1 MTRRQTAILFYGI
14 GAAFIALNMVFIASE
29 LLWLMGIPVA
39 LAVALLTFVAL
50 DKLFLIITFL
60 TPLSINLLNS
70 NFGFGLN
77 LPTEPLIFGAMLMF
91 FYKIFD
97 KGEYDKRVLSH
108 PITWAIFFNL
118 MWILVTTVSSSMPL
132 VSFKFLLARLWFVT
146 VFYFLAVK
154 IFARYENIKR
164 FLWLYTFAMMVT
176 VVYTIARH
184 AAWGFEEKPAHWVME
199 PFYNDHTAYG
209 AILAMF
215 YPVVIGFLFNGRM
228 NLFLRALLLGL
239 FTVLTVGIVLSYT
252 RAAWVS
258 LAAVFAIYLVMFLR
272 IRFSTLVIIGSA
284 FLIVIAG
291 SWTQIMMKLE
301 KNDTESSQ
309 DLGKHLQ
316 SVTNVSSDASNL
328 ERINRWQ
335 SALRM
340 FRDRPVF
347 GWGPGT
353 YMFNYAPYQFSYEKT
368 IISTN
373 NADGGN
379 AHSEYIGPLAEE
391 GVLGLLTF
399 LWVIGITIYT
409 GVILFPKV
417 KDKEVRMVLQ
427 TTMLGLITYYIHGT
441 LNNFLDTDKAS
452 VPFWGFTAIIVA
464 IALYHKEWEAQKEQK
479 KLNNNN
485 PNT

>member
-1 MTRRQTAILFYGI
+1 MTQRRTIILFYGI
-14 GAAFIALNMVFIASE
+14 GAAFIALNAVFIAAE
-29 LLWLMGIPVA
+29 WLWLIGLPVA
-39 LAVALLTFVAL
+39 LAVLLLSFVAL
-50 DKLFLIITFL
+50 DKLFLLVTFL
-60 TPLSINLLNS
+60 TPLSVNLINRG
-70 NFGFGLN
+70 FGFGLN

-118 MWILVTTVSSSMPL
+118 IWIGVTSVASSLPL
-132 VSFKFLLARLWFVT
+132 VSFKFLLARIWFVT
-146 VFYFLAVK
+146 VFYFLATK
-154 IFARYENIKR
+154 LFADYKNIKR
-164 FLWLYTFAMMVT
+164 FLWLYIFAMMIT

-215 YPVVIGFLFNGRM
+215 YPLVIGFLFNGRM

-239 FTVLTVGIVLSYT
+239 FTVLTLGIILSYT

-272 IRFSTLVIIGSA
+272 IRFASLLIVGVFVSVIVIGSW
-284 FLIVIAG
+284 
-291 SWTQIMMKLE
+291 SQIMMKLE

-340 FRDRPVF
+340 FRERPVF

-353 YMFNYAPYQFSYEKT
+353 YMFNYAPFQFSYEKT

-399 LWVIGITIYT
+399 VWIIAVTIYT
-409 GVILFPKV
+409 AVILFPKV

-427 TTMLGLITYYIHGT
+427 CTMLGLITYYIHGS

-452 VPFWGFTAIIVA
+452 VPFWGFTAIILA
-464 IALYHKEWEAQKEQK
+464 IALYHEEWEK
-479 KLNNNN
+479 KKTEPQIKQITNG
-485 PNT
+485 

>member
-1 MTRRQTAILFYGI
+1 MTERRSLILFYGI
-14 GAAFIALNMVFIASE
+14 GVAFIALNALFIVSE
-29 LLWLMGIPVA
+29 WLWLIGIPVA
-39 LAVALLTFVAL
+39 IAVMLLSFVAL
-50 DKLFLIITFL
+50 DKLFLLITFL
-60 TPLSINLLNS
+60 TPLSINLINRG
-70 NFGFGLN
+70 FGFGLN
-77 LPTEPLIFGAMLMF
+77 LPTEPLIFGAMLLF

-108 PITWAIFFNL
+108 PITWAIFFNIL
-118 MWILVTTVSSSMPL
+118 WIGVTSVSSSLPL

-146 VFYFLAVK
+146 VFYFLATK
-154 IFARYENIKR
+154 LFANYTNIKR
-164 FLWLYTFAMMVT
+164 YLWLYIFAMMIT
-176 VVYTIARH
+176 VFYTIARH

-215 YPVVIGFLFNGRM
+215 YPLVIGFLFNGRM

-239 FTVLTVGIVLSYT
+239 FVVLTVGIVLSYT

-258 LAAVFAIYLVMFLR
+258 LAVVGAIYLVMFLR
-272 IRFSTLVIIGSA
+272 IRFASLMIIGVACLVI
-284 FLIVIAG
+284 VAG
-291 SWTQIMMKLE
+291 SWTQIMMKLQ

-340 FRDRPVF
+340 FRERPFF

-353 YMFNYAPYQFSYEKT
+353 YMFNYAPFQFSYEKT
-368 IISTN
+368 IISTD

-379 AHSEYIGPLAEE
+379 AHSEYIGPLAES
-391 GVLGLLTF
+391 GVLGPLTF
-399 LWVIGITIYT
+399 IWIIAVTIYT
-409 GVILFPKV
+409 AVILFPKV

-427 TTMLGLITYYIHGT
+427 CCMLGLITYYIHGS

-452 VPFWGFTAIIVA
+452 VPFWGMTAIIVA
-464 IALYHKEWEAQKEQK
+464 IGLYHEEWEKAKGQRKIEQ
-479 KLNNNN
+479 
-485 PNT
+485 